1 MDTLSIGTSQ
11 NINIEQSIASI
22 GERVAA
28 TLLDLLFI
36 GCYYIVVLILSSFIH
51 SNRIIMIFS
60 IPPSLYSLIS
70 ELTMN
75 GQSWGKKIMKIKVVN
90 TDGTSATFSGYF
102 LRWITRLIE
111 VLVTVGSLAT
121 ITIILNRKGQ
131 RLGDIA
137 ANTAVIRLK
146 DKSLRETIYTQLPD
160 NYTVVYPEVSKLSA
174 HDIYTIK
181 EVLETL
187 RTPKKTKQ
195 TLALAQKAHEAI
207 EQKLGIKENQAT
219 ASFLQSVLRD
229 YNCINRGF

>member
-11 NINIEQSIASI
+11 NINIEQPIASI

-36 GCYYIVVLILSSFIH
+36 VCYYIAVFILSRFINSDTLIL
-51 SNRIIMIFS
+51 IFS
-60 IPPSLYSLIS
+60 VPPSLYSLIS
-70 ELTMN
+70 ELAMN
-75 GQSWGKKIMKIKVVN
+75 GQSWGKKLMKIKVVN

-111 VLVTVGSLAT
+111 VLATVGSLAI

-174 HDIYTIK
+174 NDIYTIK

-187 RTPKKTKQ
+187 RTKKKTNQ
-195 TLALAQKAHEAI
+195 TITLAQKAHEAI
-207 EQKLGIKENQAT
+207 ERKLGVKANQAT
-219 ASFLQSVLRD
+219 EPFLQTVIRD
-229 YNCINRGF
+229 YNYINRGF

>member
-11 NINIEQSIASI
+11 NIHIEQPIASI

-36 GCYYIVVLILSSFIH
+36 GCYYIAVLILSRFIH
-51 SNRIIMIFS
+51 SDTLILIFS
-60 IPPSLYSLIS
+60 VPPSLYSLIS
-70 ELTMN
+70 ELAMN
-75 GQSWGKKIMKIKVVN
+75 GQSWGKRLMKIKVVN

-111 VLVTVGSLAT
+111 VLATVGSLAT

-146 DKSLRETIYTQLPD
+146 DKSLRETIYIPVPD
-160 NYTVVYPEVSKLSA
+160 NYTVIYPEVSKLSA
-174 HDIYTIK
+174 NDIYTIK
-181 EVLETL
+181 EVLDML
-187 RTPKKTKQ
+187 RAKKMSSQ
-195 TLALAQKAHEAI
+195 TLALAQKAHVAI
-207 EQKLGIKENQAT
+207 EQKLGVKANQAT
-219 ASFLQSVLRD
+219 APFLQTVLLD
-229 YNCINRGF
+229 YNYMNRGL